1 LTFAVDIC
9 VDIQRTMN
17 TLRGKIS
24 ELTTSGNMTLVG
36 VGVGGTRMT
45 AVMIGTPE
53 KVPYLRISGDVELLF
68 NESAVSIGKMIEG
81 QLSLNNQLDCTVERL
96 VMGEI
101 LTQVILSFK
110 GEHLTSL
117 ITTMSAKRL
126 DLKAGDC
133 VTAFIKTNEVM
144 LKEPDGAG
152 NGD

>member
-1 LTFAVDIC
+1 MGVD
-9 VDIQRTMN
+9 VD
-17 TLRGKIS
+17 GA
-24 ELTTSGNMTLVG
+24 
-36 VGVGGTRMT
+36 RMT

-53 KVPYLRISGDVELLF
+53 KVSYLRMSGDVELLF

-81 QLSLNNQLDCTVERL
+81 QISLNNQLDCTIDRL
-96 VMGEI
+96 VVGEI

-110 GEHLTSL
+110 GKHLTSL

-126 DLKAGDC
+126 DLAAGDG

-144 LKEPDGAG
+144 LKEPGGAG

>member
-1 LTFAVDIC
+1 
-9 VDIQRTMN
+9 MN

-24 ELTTSGNMTLVG
+24 HLTTSGGMTLVG
-36 VGVGGTRMT
+36 VDVDGIRMT

-53 KVPYLRISGDVELLF
+53 KVPYLRMSGDVELLF

-81 QLSLNNQLDCTVERL
+81 QISLNNQLDCTIDRL
-96 VMGEI
+96 VVGEI

-110 GEHLTSL
+110 GKHLTSL

-126 DLKAGDC
+126 DLAAGDG

-144 LKEPDGAG
+144 LKEPGGAG

>member
-1 LTFAVDIC
+1 MNELRV
-9 VDIQRTMN
+9 MN
-17 TLRGKIS
+17 TLHGKIS

-36 VGVGGTRMT
+36 VDVDGTRMT
-45 AVMIGTPE
+45 AIMIGRPE
-53 KVPYLRISGDVELLF
+53 KVPYLRMSGDVELLF

-81 QLSLNNQLDCTVERL
+81 QMSLNNQLDCTIERL
-96 VMGEI
+96 VLGEI

-126 DLKAGDC
+126 DLKAGDS

-144 LKEPDGAG
+144 LKEPDEAG